1 MVPLLL
7 LLGNRQFGVS
17 SCLRAMCAALL
28 PTKAEFF
35 RYDWRRAGAWSL
47 AFVGGIALGGLIA
60 SASSG
65 TEVPAISAATRDAV
79 ASLGV
84 SAGGL
89 APPELFS
96 WSALLTVRGVLSMV
110 GGGLLLGFGTAYAG
124 GCTSGH
130 GIAGL
135 ATLQVPSLIGVMGFF
150 AGGLLGTFLI
160 IPLIV

>member
-1 MVPLLL
+1 
-7 LLGNRQFGVS
+7 
-17 SCLRAMCAALL
+17 
-28 PTKAEFF
+28 
-35 RYDWRRAGAWSL
+35 
-47 AFVGGIALGGLIA
+47 LGGLIA